1 MTAPDPPNRSAVVF
15 HLEEPLASQL
25 TDGLRQAGWRVDPHG
40 MPDAQIVL
48 CGIEPGALQDA
59 RSRFPGIPI
68 VVVSL
73 LPQTVDW
80 LNALE
85 AGAADYCAPPFEPVH
100 LRWLL
105 DGHRR
110 PQRVRTVA

>member
-1 MTAPDPPNRSAVVF
+1 MTAADPPNRSAVVF

-25 TDGLRQAGWRVDPHG
+25 TDGLRRAGWRVHPHS
-40 MPDAQIVL
+40 MPGARIVF

-59 RSRFPGIPI
+59 RSRFPGVPI

-73 LPQTVDW
+73 FPQTGDW
-80 LNALE
+80 LDALD
-85 AGAADYCAPPFEPVH
+85 AGAADYCAAPFEPVQ

-105 DGHRR
+105 DGHKHPRR
-110 PQRVRTVA
+110 VLTVA